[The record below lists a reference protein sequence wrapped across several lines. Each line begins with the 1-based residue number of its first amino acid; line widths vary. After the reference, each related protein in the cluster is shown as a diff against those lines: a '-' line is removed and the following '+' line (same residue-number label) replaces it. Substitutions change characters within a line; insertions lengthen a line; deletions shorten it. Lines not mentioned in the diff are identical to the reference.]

1 MSNEVSILGG
11 FLAPLF
17 FLHMLLLHSMCRYLD
32 IVIARMRSKTMK
44 PSNLATPMDVS
55 KIRNMKIT
63 NLKASTDIELQIM
76 VTMDM
81 NVA

>member
-1 MSNEVSILGG
+1 MSNEVSISGG

-17 FLHMLLLHSMCRYLD
+17 FLHMLLLHSLYRYFD
-32 IVIARMRSKTMK
+32 IVIATMRSKTIK
-44 PSNLATPMDVS
+44 PSNLATTMDVS

-63 NLKASTDIELQIM
+63 NLKASTNIELQRM